1 MKCHRCSRMHS
12 GDTSKVLSKQV
23 CNCLRVCYCSL
34 IKGYNRCG
42 RCRILS
48 RYFLDSDEDLGGWC
62 ANCDGRD
69 NSSKTPAEPSLR
81 CSGHGHELVKKSP
94 NNGRPHD
101 TVEGK
106 KKSGTLFLNSGY
118 TMHIP
123 PWNKTS
129 RKLAR
134 GLRDGLNNT
143 EVEDIREVC
152 CCLIIA
158 YCLIHWAGRGGE
170 IFE

>member
-23 CNCLRVCYCSL
+23 WNCLRVCYCSL

-48 RYFLDSDEDLGGWC
+48 RYFVDSDEDLGGWC

-106 KKSGTLFLNSGY
+106 KKKAARFSWTAGIQCTFHHGTRRLGNWPEVLGMDWI
-118 TMHIP
+118 TP
-123 PWNKTS
+123 KWKTS
-129 RKLAR
+129 EKYVVASL
-134 GLRDGLNNT
+134 
-143 EVEDIREVC
+143 
-152 CCLIIA
+152 
-158 YCLIHWAGRGGE
+158 
-170 IFE
+170 

>member
-69 NSSKTPAEPSLR
+69 NSSKTPAGPSLR
-81 CSGHGHELVKKSP
+81 CSEHGHALVKKSL

-101 TVEGK
+101 TVEGEK
-106 KKSGTLFLNSGY
+106 KRHAFLEQRVYNTHS
-118 TMHIP
+118 TMEQ
-123 PWNKTS
+123 
-129 RKLAR
+129 
-134 GLRDGLNNT
+134 D
-143 EVEDIREVC
+143 V
-152 CCLIIA
+152 
-158 YCLIHWAGRGGE
+158 
-170 IFE
+170 